1 VKSKKWSSTFPESQ
15 HNRHSIMAFYKDLPL
30 SRLLAYAVQ
39 HKENYRF
46 AGFLRNVTQKK
57 SPDSISSE

>member
-1 VKSKKWSSTFPESQ
+1 
-15 HNRHSIMAFYKDLPL
+15 MAFYKDLPL

-57 SPDSISSE
+57 SPDSISSEWHAQFNYRRYNS